1 MSSLIKE
8 GKLEIIIDSDDTNL
22 NYYYEKESTQSILL
36 PQPLNKIGEIKDKF
50 YWDED
55 KGHYCIEQNFKTKVI
70 NNVPYYNYNECVDV
84 DNCIKFSLFNNIIEY
99 ESVTIGYAG
108 YEITSNHFVKG
119 LYWTNIPNSIYL
131 HNSPSYGQ
139 GKGLI
144 LIVSKDKLK
153 EYSFDGLN
161 ELLSRQPLEIIYQS
175 KLNPNIIDLPH
186 LNKKYSLDTYMPT
199 TYLQC
204 VDTTIQ
210 PSKLLLESDIVR
222 YKPSAL
228 ETNTD
233 YTVQFECKEK
243 SNKKIKLN
251 LGGLEKEV
259 DAIVGLNHVSITTPN
274 ELSKDRLF
282 LSGVG
287 NKVDNVMLVEGSM
300 SQYPTYFDGV
310 QNAGVLEDGKYKID
324 IKTNE
329 GFVITIK
336 AIKPLVK
343 GDKLYWNKSNKRYEI
358 DRSGEIEIPT
368 VEGDII
374 DLPRLY
380 QKVDTNIRV
389 ETGNINPSEI
399 EIEYIDI
406 N

>member
-1 MSSLIKE
+1 MLILSHWMDVTIKTDKKYTINKGAKVSVKIVNVDYGQTGSYEFKFYLNNNVVKKVNMKEIYSSITSNGYYMFEYENLTDNVIVSE
-8 GKLEIIIDSDDTNL
+8 LEFR
-22 NYYYEKESTQSILL
+22 NYFGTYYMTEITICEANSSARQSSQTILL
-36 PQPLNKIGEIKDKF
+36 PQPLNRIGDVKDKL
-50 YWDED
+50 YWDNN
-55 KGHYCIEQNFKTKVI
+55 KRYYCIEQNIGEDFKI
-70 NNVPYYNYNECVDV
+70 MA
-84 DNCIKFSLFNNIIEY
+84 S
-99 ESVTIGYAG
+99 
-108 YEITSNHFVKG
+108 
-119 LYWTNIPNSIYL
+119 
-131 HNSPSYGQ
+131 
-139 GKGLI
+139 
-144 LIVSKDKLK
+144 
-153 EYSFDGLN
+153 
-161 ELLSRQPLEIIYQS
+161 
-175 KLNPNIIDLPH
+175 PNIIDLPH

-210 PSKLLLESDIVR
+210 PSKLLLESDLTR
-222 YKPSAL
+222 YKPSTL

-358 DRSGEIEIPT
+358 DRNGDIEIPV

-380 QKVDTNIRV
+380 QRKDTFFSSKV
-389 ETGNINPSEI
+389 EI
-399 EIEYIDI
+399 SSLALW
-406 N
+406 